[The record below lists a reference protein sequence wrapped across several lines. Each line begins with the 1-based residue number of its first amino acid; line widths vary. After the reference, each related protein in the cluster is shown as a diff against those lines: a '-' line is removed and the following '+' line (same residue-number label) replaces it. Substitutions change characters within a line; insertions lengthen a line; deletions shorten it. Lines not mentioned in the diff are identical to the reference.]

1 MSSGNSNTNNGVRGY
16 LGSHH
21 RGYGGGGGHP
31 PGQHG
36 RHQGNGPLS
45 SPRGSFDNGGSVPSR
60 SCVVG
65 DNNLFHYGRGGNVNN
80 GGQRIILAGPSG
92 SGGNG
97 LGLNQGIGN
106 LGNNVPHRSGK
117 LNNYPVPTQKDREMS
132 SIYGTGESSDG
143 VGGGDNILRSNS
155 FGGGI
160 NLALLGGPTAGGG
173 KRKQHANPCRF
184 AGHDHDWKDCPNN
197 FRNKKRAK
205 VMSGRGNIGMLDDT
219 VAVGGSGGCAG
230 MMIKEEW
237 EPSTGRRSS
246 TMNNVV
252 VRGVSMMVMHHGNN
266 IHSPSERGGGGVGDG
281 SAVLVTQSDHGGLIP
296 GHYGPASSSSASDVN
311 NSIGRMNER
320 PNLVDRCG
328 TSASGSFGGGVGSE
342 SRGYRPAKERG
353 ISCSIGGER
362 GYDIVASERGYRS
375 GLERTHDIN
384 APPAS
389 LSKPLTAQRKSF
401 AEDTVQ
407 SHDGAGTGEVGMRRN
422 SPYPGMVGER
432 QRSSHHQGHSRRV
445 AVSLP
450 GLLPTSQQ
458 MPSLNVSLKNERG
471 YSLTAPSGASNTQL
485 LKRGLSTPGGFSVG
499 RDCPAGRDEQKL
511 FRDIPPPPPVLSTS
525 LDLGWGDHSLSSPGE
540 IHCVEQCGR
549 EVEMGGTAPIPSF
562 RSSPPPFCGNAKS
575 LSVDIAAT
583 ALSKDDSL
591 YADLASPS
599 PWYTLRVAASQGE
612 LGMCDSHASP
622 NKMAN
627 ERMGHDC
634 DDHAFCGPSF
644 HGDSTQA
651 EVLSPLSPTPLLRY
665 SSSEAVATITND
677 NADVKEKEAKL
688 LPLTCASL
696 GGADKVR
703 KAEDIVAAMV
713 KLADF
718 NAFFSGDGVGVP
730 LPSKIQITKAM
741 SILENKIKFKSKE
754 ATCMRKDVIAIQ
766 AAEKEEEEHITILAK
781 IEEEHITEEEA
792 LLTTD
797 AEDRVRKCRLGR
809 EKNVSARQV
818 TLTNLSKSCCSV
830 LQKKRETEIVRMT
843 ETFQLDMDS
852 KDSTI
857 SFQITLIC
865 HQLHEVEKQMRIII
879 SSPSSGL
886 IPEELKSENDTTHD
900 GTGIP
905 TYDFPG
911 RMSELVG
918 RIVNQN
924 RKVAKKAHLNVF
936 ECMPY
941 FPIAGGMINSLAKTA
956 TLLLKN
962 KEWSNR
968 ARSVT
973 NLYDALYNEPTKVP
987 QYQNSNENF
996 IEIALLVKECI
1007 RMKDAKLSSRW
1018 ATISEH
1024 YVLRQAMYHDQT
1036 ANASDCERGGYSISA
1051 GFHHDRGSEYYD
1063 VMNNKESSTSSTP
1076 GGGGGNLSQSDSAVR
1091 GNNPYRS
1098 RPRRGISPGDV
1109 VRSDYEQEQIIA
1121 EIAAKE
1127 AMEKRI
1133 KEGGCPLP
1141 RQRCCLESVS
1151 TLMLMQ
1157 FVFLRL
1163 KKCSNLYEHFSSN

>member
-1 MSSGNSNTNNGVRGY
+1 MSSGNNSNTNNRVRGY

-31 PGQHG
+31 GGGGVGHG

-65 DNNLFHYGRGGNVNN
+65 DNNYLFHYGRGGNVN
-80 GGQRIILAGPSG
+80 GGQRLISAGPSG

-97 LGLNQGIGN
+97 MGLNQGIGI

-117 LNNYPVPTQKDREMS
+117 LNNYPLPTQKDREMP
-132 SIYGTGESSDG
+132 SIYGSGESSFDG

-155 FGGGI
+155 FGGGV
-160 NLALLGGPTAGGG
+160 NLAPLGGPAGGG

-205 VMSGRGNIGMLDDT
+205 VMSGRGNIGMLDDA
-219 VAVGGSGGCAG
+219 VAFGGSGGCAG

-237 EPSTGRRSS
+237 EPSTKRSS

-266 IHSPSERGGGGVGDG
+266 IHGPSERGGGGVGDG
-281 SAVLVTQSDHGGLIP
+281 SAVLVTQLDHGGLIP
-296 GHYGPASSSSASDVN
+296 GHYGPASSTSAADN
-311 NSIGRMNER
+311 ISIGRMTER

-328 TSASGSFGGGVGSE
+328 TTASGSFGGGVGSE
-342 SRGYRPAKERG
+342 SRGYRSAKERG
-353 ISCSIGGER
+353 ISCSIVGER

-375 GLERTHDIN
+375 GLERM
-384 APPAS
+384 
-389 LSKPLTAQRKSF
+389 QRKSF

-407 SHDGAGTGEVGMRRN
+407 SHDGAGTEEVGMRRN
-422 SPYPGMVGER
+422 SPNPGMVGER

-458 MPSLNVSLKNERG
+458 MPSLIVSLKNERG
-471 YSLTAPSGASNTQL
+471 YSLAAPSGASATQL

-525 LDLGWGDHSLSSPGE
+525 LDLGWGDDSLSSLG
-540 IHCVEQCGR
+540 
-549 EVEMGGTAPIPSF
+549 GGTAPIPSC
-562 RSSPPPFCGNAKS
+562 RPSPPPFCGNAKS

-612 LGMCDSHASP
+612 LGICDSHASH

-627 ERMGHDC
+627 ERTRHDC
-634 DDHAFCGPSF
+634 DDHAFCKPSF
-644 HGDSTQA
+644 HGDSTQI
-651 EVLSPLSPTPLLRY
+651 EVLSPLSPSPLLRY
-665 SSSEAVATITND
+665 SSSEAAATITNE
-677 NADVKEKEAKL
+677 NNVDVKEKEVQL

-766 AAEKEEEEHITILAK
+766 AAEKEEEEHITISAK

-797 AEDRVRKCRLGR
+797 AEDRVRKFRLGR
-809 EKNVSARQV
+809 EKKVSARQV
-818 TLTNLSKSCCSV
+818 ILTNLSKSCCSV
-830 LQKKRETEIVRMT
+830 LQKKRETEVALMT
-843 ETFQLDMDS
+843 ETFQSDMDS
-852 KDSTI
+852 KDCAI
-857 SFQITLIC
+857 SFQITLMY

-886 IPEELKSENDTTHD
+886 IPEELMSENDITHD

-918 RIVNQN
+918 RIVTEN

-941 FPIAGGMINSLAKTA
+941 FPIAGGTISSFDVSLAAKRYDAGDEAKTA
-956 TLLLKN
+956 ALVFN
-962 KEWSNR
+962 KEWSYR
-968 ARSVT
+968 ARSVR
-973 NLYDALYNEPTKVP
+973 NLYDALYSEPTKVP
-987 QYQNSNENF
+987 QYHNSNENF
-996 IEIALLVKECI
+996 IKIALLVKECI
-1007 RMKDAKLSSRW
+1007 RMKDAKLRSRW
-1018 ATISEH
+1018 AMISEH
-1024 YVLRQAMYHDQT
+1024 YVLRQTMYHDET
-1036 ANASDCERGGYSISA
+1036 ANASDCELGGYSFGA

-1063 VMNNKESSTSSTP
+1063 VMNNRESSTSSTP
-1076 GGGGGNLSQSDSAVR
+1076 GLGGGNHSQSDSVVR

-1141 RQRCCLESVS
+1141 RQRGWLESVS
-1151 TLMLMQ
+1151 TLMLRQ
-1157 FVFLRL
+1157 FVFL
-1163 KKCSNLYEHFSSN
+1163 